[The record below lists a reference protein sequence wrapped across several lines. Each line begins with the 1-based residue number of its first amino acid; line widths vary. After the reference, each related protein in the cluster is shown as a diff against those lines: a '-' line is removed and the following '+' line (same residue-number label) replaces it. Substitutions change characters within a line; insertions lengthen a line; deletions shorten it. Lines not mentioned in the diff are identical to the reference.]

1 MSLPVSVLI
10 TYPGFVL
17 FNYKINGRRVTIPE
31 PRGNI
36 SLPQMAS
43 KTDDLTADYE
53 PTTTIYGKSI
63 VYYSVETVANTSYN
77 ELMIGIKVSVTVIW
91 KNLKNIKFYN

>member
-1 MSLPVSVLI
+1 MPDSVFT

-17 FNYKINGRRVTIPE
+17 LSYKINGRRVTIPE

-36 SLPQMAS
+36 SLPQIAS
-43 KTDDLTADYE
+43 KTDDLPADYE

-63 VYYSVETVANTSYN
+63 VYYSVDTVANTSYN
-77 ELMIGIKVSVTVIW
+77 ELIIGINVSVTVI
-91 KNLKNIKFYN
+91 